1 MGLRMKW
8 SRVVTL
14 FASFSTYDSWLG
26 LLYRG
31 RKGILNGH
39 DRAACSGGS
48 LIIHFSRLL
57 A

>member
-1 MGLRMKW
+1 MKW

-14 FASFSTYDSWLG
+14 FASFSMYDSWLG

-48 LIIHFSRLL
+48 LIIHFSRPL